1 MRENMEISQNSNRLM
16 GRDQS
21 LWILTLM
28 SLVLML
34 SVNWGKS
41 QSRLNTL
48 FPHYVIELVEAALEV
63 NYVSAQVSRMGA
75 GSLAKHVN
83 NDGAMNQVG
92 MRCDAN
98 SQACEE
104 QGAQGTVRTLISKG
118 GISRGAKKSV
128 RKNKRGKT
136 GEVVKFDALNAEYVG
151 I

>member
-1 MRENMEISQNSNRLM
+1 MEISQNINHLM

-34 SVNWGKS
+34 SVNCGKS

-63 NYVSAQVSRMGA
+63 NYFSAQVNRMAA
-75 GSLAKHVN
+75 GRLTKHVN
-83 NDGAMNQVG
+83 NDGAVNQAG
-92 MRCDAN
+92 IRCDVN
-98 SQACEE
+98 SQACED
-104 QGAQGTVRTLISKG
+104 QGDEGIVPTLISKG
-118 GISRGAKKSV
+118 GIARGAKKSV

-136 GEVVKFDALNAEYVG
+136 GEVVKFNALNAEYVG